1 MSNPG
6 QQNAGISVD
15 EQVEKVFAWRRGFN
29 AVFLIDIGVDLGL
42 FKTLAEKPGQTAPQ
56 IAASLKL
63 HPPYVETWCM
73 TAVGLGLLD
82 ADEQRHFRL
91 APHMDKILASPGHP
105 RDLTGYIR
113 LGTAFLIE
121 DFEHCRKA
129 FRTGDTVPFQGRS
142 HAFAD
147 TIGDAIGGLHAATAR
162 KILPDLTGMKERLE
176 NGARVLEIGCGTG
189 RSLVQMGRQ
198 LGGSGVILGIDLSR
212 GMLRVARR
220 RLEQRGLAGQISLQ
234 EADGLNLPLAPA
246 RFDRLLMT
254 FTLELFDTPEIPRV
268 LAECARVLRREGR
281 LCVLSLSREGGPNT
295 LTRLYEWVHELI
307 PQYADCRPIYA
318 QQALQSAGF
327 RILRAGTISLGGL
340 QAEEVLAQPPA

>member
-1 MSNPG
+1 MDSMLIRRVKRSK
-6 QQNAGISVD
+6 QQAKSAYDHLSRWYDWLAAGY
-15 EQVEKVFAWRRGFN
+15 EERPRAA
-29 AVFLIDIGVDLGL
+29 AV
-42 FKTLAEKPGQTAPQ
+42 
-56 IAASLKL
+56 
-63 HPPYVETWCM
+63 HR
-73 TAVGLGLLD
+73 LD
-82 ADEQRHFRL
+82 VRA
-91 APHMDKILASPGHP
+91 
-105 RDLTGYIR
+105 
-113 LGTAFLIE
+113 
-121 DFEHCRKA
+121 
-129 FRTGDTVPFQGRS
+129 
-142 HAFAD
+142 
-147 TIGDAIGGLHAATAR
+147 GDA
-162 KILPDLTGMKERLE
+162 
-176 NGARVLEIGCGTG
+176 VLEIGCGTG

-295 LTRLYEWVHELI
+295 LTRLYEWVHELL